1 MAGLEGTRLGDYEL
15 IERIGV
21 GGMAEVYRARQQ
33 TAFGRE
39 VALKVMLPDL
49 DESGEF
55 RARFLREAQAISR
68 LSHPHIL
75 PLIEFGEEGE
85 TLYLVTPLVRGG
97 TLRDLLKQRDGPL
110 PLEEGLSLFL
120 QLCQA
125 VQYAHEEG
133 IIHRD
138 IKPSNILLQ
147 QGNHLLLA
155 DFGIARDRSA
165 ATITARGARI
175 GTLDYMA
182 PEQELGQADARS
194 DIYSLGVILYQLLT
208 GRLPYQGS
216 TPLML
221 LVKHNSELPPDPRN
235 FTPTLPPRMV
245 EILQTTLARDSN
257 ERFQSVR
264 ALSTAVQQTL
274 PDVLPRSWSGISSS
288 PLASLPIE
296 ANRGSQSPSGSAAS
310 PASTARPA
318 GKTEDRYITRL
329 APEELATQLP
339 AQQTLTQP
347 TQNQREVSN
356 PTPGHSSRP
365 AQPTIIAPTTPG
377 GPPPGA
383 MTPPPSAFDTR
394 SLPAARKHRRTRLVI
409 LLVVLAA
416 VILLGGAGALVFRS
430 LHSTPT
436 TSATATRPPATA
448 TKPIATATPT
458 IPPGFSLYISP
469 DRTFSIIHP
478 TTWKP
483 GATSLGSDGAEFDS
497 PAGPSQMFTA
507 VNQGPQ
513 SGDALSADDAF
524 CASFSLTG
532 SPGPHKTITL
542 SGQQWM
548 QETCDTLGGISH
560 AVIEGVMYKGNLYII
575 LYVDFP
581 NSFKSDQT
589 AYFTPMEQS
598 FSFLT

>member
-1 MAGLEGTRLGDYEL
+1 MAGLEGTKLGDYEL

-110 PLEEGLSLFL
+110 SLEEGLSLFL

-165 ATITARGARI
+165 QTITARGARI

-182 PEQELGQADARS
+182 PEQALGQADARS

-221 LVKHNSELPPDPRN
+221 LVKHSSELPTDPRT
-235 FTPTLPPRMV
+235 FTPSLPAHIV
-245 EILQTTLARDSN
+245 EILQTALAHDPN

-264 ALSTAVQQTL
+264 ALSAAVQQTL
-274 PDVLPRSWSGISSS
+274 TGVLQRAWTSISNP

-296 ANRGSQSPSGSAAS
+296 ANRGSQSPSGNPS
-310 PASTARPA
+310 PASTAGPA

-329 APEELATQLP
+329 APEALATQP
-339 AQQTLTQP
+339 SVQQALTQP
-347 TQNQREVSN
+347 TQNQTEVSN
-356 PTPGHSSRP
+356 PTPGRSSRP
-365 AQPTIIAPTTPG
+365 TQPTIIAPTTPG